1 VTDTA
6 RAASPAMAVGRAPS
20 TWRLLRGQFRYCTK
34 SFWRTPVAAFFT
46 LVFPL
51 SFLVVICAIAGNAT
65 IDSRSGVRLAQF
77 LTPVFAVFGA
87 CMAAFVSLA
96 LGVAYDRE
104 AGVLK
109 RLRSTPLPPWIHL
122 AGRVGAAVWVS
133 LIAFALVTVVGVA
146 LYGVQIVWHTLPATV
161 LTFVVGVGCFAA
173 LGLAV
178 VSLAPTPGST
188 QALANGGLILLAF
201 ISDVFVVA
209 LPQWLDR
216 VGWFFPLKHFVNA
229 VADTFNP
236 NLADNGPA
244 WDHLGVLVAWGIVGA
259 LVALRMFTWEPRT
272 ARSARRRGHVGDAR
286 AEPTVDGPTVAV
298 TSTPSVASLTAAVA
312 GRPRSWWSLAWGQSR
327 FTTTKLLRD
336 PLSMFFAVAFP
347 AILLVF
353 FSVSYGQDARWG
365 GLPLPQYLAA
375 VFSVYGVAA
384 MSYINL
390 SSAVAQDRS
399 TLVLKRLRGTP
410 LPPGAYL
417 AGRIGGAMLL
427 GALTV
432 VVVFGLGA
440 ALFGVRLGAAALVMT
455 AVTFM
460 VIIGCATAL
469 GLLLASLLDS
479 PQSVTAAALAT
490 LLPLAMVSD
499 IFINSAELPA
509 TMSAIGW
516 AFPLRHM
523 SAIAVAASSGQ
534 GLSAGWWQHLAV
546 VALWG
551 LAAALVTSRIFRWEP
566 RTAHARH
573 HHRPVSSA
581 AASSE

>member
-1 VTDTA
+1 
-6 RAASPAMAVGRAPS
+6 
-20 TWRLLRGQFRYCTK
+20 
-34 SFWRTPVAAFFT
+34 
-46 LVFPL
+46 
-51 SFLVVICAIAGNAT
+51 
-65 IDSRSGVRLAQF
+65 
-77 LTPVFAVFGA
+77 
-87 CMAAFVSLA
+87 
-96 LGVAYDRE
+96 
-104 AGVLK
+104 
-109 RLRSTPLPPWIHL
+109 
-122 AGRVGAAVWVS
+122 
-133 LIAFALVTVVGVA
+133 
-146 LYGVQIVWHTLPATV
+146 
-161 LTFVVGVGCFAA
+161 
-173 LGLAV
+173 
-178 VSLAPTPGST
+178 
-188 QALANGGLILLAF
+188 
-201 ISDVFVVA
+201 
-209 LPQWLDR
+209 
-216 VGWFFPLKHFVNA
+216 
-229 VADTFNP
+229 
-236 NLADNGPA
+236 
-244 WDHLGVLVAWGIVGA
+244 
-259 LVALRMFTWEPRT
+259 
-272 ARSARRRGHVGDAR
+272 
-286 AEPTVDGPTVAV
+286 
-298 TSTPSVASLTAAVA
+298 
-312 GRPRSWWSLAWGQSR
+312 
-327 FTTTKLLRD
+327 
-336 PLSMFFAVAFP
+336 MFFAVAFP

-353 FSVSYGQDARWG
+353 FSVSYGQEARWG

-399 TLVLKRLRGTP
+399 TLALKRLRGTP

-440 ALFGVRLGAAALVMT
+440 ALFGVRLGPGALVMT
-455 AVTFM
+455 AVTFT

-499 IFINSAELPA
+499 IFINSTELPA

-566 RTAHARH
+566 RTAHARN
-573 HHRPVSSA
+573 HRRAASSA
-581 AASSE
+581 AASSA